1 MQLEEDQKAFL
12 PLLAYFWNLQN
23 TLAKATKL
31 NPRTIILLQWKRL
44 KGFFILHD
52 LLLRFYEFQD
62 WLFTVD

>member
-31 NPRTIILLQWKRL
+31 YPKTIVT
-44 KGFFILHD
+44 
-52 LLLRFYEFQD
+52 
-62 WLFTVD
+62 FTMEQSQET